1 MPTIKDVAKA
11 AGVSIS
17 TVSYALNGSEKV
29 SEETR
34 KKILTVAKE
43 LNYVPNN
50 FAKGLK
56 KSSNN
61 LIAIVVHETFGPFYD
76 SLIKGIQDTAYLL
89 GYDLIVFIENG
100 FGKNTSVNFLKQ
112 KIVKGAIIMTSLIS
126 KENLRELT
134 EENIP
139 IVLLDRNLKNEEISN
154 VLIDN
159 QKGAYLATEHLIKL
173 NHKKIA
179 FISGP
184 EDSYDNS
191 LRFRGYKK
199 ALKDHEI
206 IFDKNLV
213 IQGDFT
219 EKSGYNSVSEFLT
232 NTQNYPTAFFSSN
245 DEMAIGAMKSIQEKG
260 LKIPEDISIVGFDD
274 IQELRYI
281 SPKLTTIRRPMYELG
296 SYSAHLLLNLIEK
309 KSSNNNLML
318 DVKLII
324 RESTDYNKKDV

>member
-1 MPTIKDVAKA
+1 
-11 AGVSIS
+11 
-17 TVSYALNGSEKV
+17 
-29 SEETR
+29 
-34 KKILTVAKE
+34 
-43 LNYVPNN
+43 
-50 FAKGLK
+50 
-56 KSSNN
+56 
-61 LIAIVVHETFGPFYD
+61 
-76 SLIKGIQDTAYLL
+76 
-89 GYDLIVFIENG
+89 
-100 FGKNTSVNFLKQ
+100 
-112 KIVKGAIIMTSLIS
+112 MTSLIS

-139 IVLLDRNLKNEEISN
+139 IVLPDRNLKNEEISN

-232 NTQNYPTAFFSSN
+232 NTQNYPTAFFLLT
-245 DEMAIGAMKSIQEKG
+245 MKWQ
-260 LKIPEDISIVGFDD
+260 
-274 IQELRYI
+274 
-281 SPKLTTIRRPMYELG
+281 
-296 SYSAHLLLNLIEK
+296 
-309 KSSNNNLML
+309 
-318 DVKLII
+318 
-324 RESTDYNKKDV
+324 